1 MRHGAA
7 SAGDGDGCLACGQ
20 VPDRPGGRTA
30 EQLAGSQRDLQ
41 IESHIW
47 FEQHLA
53 EEPVQLA
60 DPVPH
65 RLRAPPSDATPSE
78 PIEQP

>member
-1 MRHGAA
+1 MELGRLPGTTT
-7 SAGDGDGCLACGQ
+7 GTTTGTGYRRLARGQ
-20 VPDRPGGRTA
+20 VPDRPRGHTA
-30 EQLAGSQRDLQ
+30 EQPAGSQRDLQ

-65 RLRAPPSDATPSE
+65 RLRVH
-78 PIEQP
+78 